1 MKEKFDD
8 ESIKLFS
15 NTYSEEEINELI
27 SENKIKE
34 GPKYKE
40 QSVKDL
46 IENNKLSES
55 NIELNEIDENTDL
68 ENMLINDHSMMDAH
82 VEDIKGADKE
92 LDRQR
97 AEKEKGILYKEFFDS
112 YINDLKNKIALYQR
126 RTKDTKKD
134 SVQYQ
139 RLIDSLANV
148 RTILNSR
155 DQDINKLIDSV
166 LYLSEAA
173 NAYYDTHRGSRRTD
187 EGKARK
193 DMAKEIRD
201 FMRDFF
207 FGMSF
212 SYGDSGATDPDIAV
226 PADAEKK
233 RVNKSIKDFDK
244 AYKNWCTNFA
254 KDEIIDERIH
264 VREKFS
270 LFKAYEED
278 IQKYKAIHSETKEED
293 MPYVI
298 RQYDMLSEQ
307 CHFLDLLEE
316 QEGKRVLK
324 DKNNKEMLSL
334 DEEIEKYAEDQGD
347 EEKEEKI
354 SFTGKN
360 EGLSDKTVKA
370 LEEVDKWFV
379 RNSYNGGFMGNIA
392 DRFKNNNSE
401 IVKLLLAKTK
411 RERLYIYYLLETD
424 HRKDPSLV
432 DVHDAMDNYVP
443 KLDLIKSTIL
453 ATPLKFYSRFA
464 GDYVY
469 MHKLSDALRANK
481 NNKQML
487 IRFSELNAETE
498 KDKKKKE
505 TLLEAKENGQAL
517 TRRERLDVAA
527 IERDLSLKDAY
538 RVMKKLRNKQTEL
551 EVTDNTDKKH
561 EIQEE
566 IDRLTRDAKERLRD
580 LIEKDKQV
588 GEVRKALGLDK
599 GKVGDKNA
607 PLDVKEENDNSQVQQ
622 FSGELDSFA
631 GATQTLSIISTAASG
646 LSKVSWGLDEV
657 ASKELSSI
665 LGTDVGISFAVAS
678 NLLSFFASAYAL
690 SFAANM
696 HAGDIMKTIISL
708 GQSLTS
714 AVSKLWTTAEKAEFV
729 ATHGS
734 NATYVASEA
743 LQATGIAAAGATIAI
758 GAYTAISAGLDS
770 HNAENAKKLLK
781 SKYTNRLRSKQE
793 ILDDKSLSKDQR
805 DAELKK
811 SKEAR
816 YEKNMIRLSEKLS
829 ERKALSGEVTMVS
842 GTMALIGVLIPGVG
856 TVMSLAGLGLIL
868 AHKLTDRSIM
878 RSIREETFD
887 EFFNFQEFYDKVKSR
902 MDNAG
907 KTIYDPDNFKDML
920 RRRLA
925 AAAGYADLISAQMGI
940 ATKYAELI
948 YEKLFPSDKPADGDE
963 QNEGALHVEGDEQNE
978 GDLHVEIDKQDKKV
992 NKAKEDEKKAYIQ
1005 IVKSFG
1011 LSYNEKKK
1019 KPAKKLLVRKMCGR

>member
-1 MKEKFDD
+1 MKGDLEKSDIDLFKSTENIQINEETKKYFENKDLLDISMIREESVDSILKKSKETEKLDLKDD
-8 ESIKLFS
+8 E
-15 NTYSEEEINELI
+15 I
-27 SENKIKE
+27 SEK
-34 GPKYKE
+34 
-40 QSVKDL
+40 S
-46 IENNKLSES
+46 ENQ
-55 NIELNEIDENTDL
+55 EI
-68 ENMLINDHSMMDAH
+68 LINDYSKMD
-82 VEDIKGADKE
+82 VQVGEINKADQD
-92 LDRQR
+92 LDKQR
-97 AEKEKGILYKEFFDS
+97 AKEEKKILSDEFIKYYLKDFQNFIAS
-112 YINDLKNKIALYQR
+112 YQGL
-126 RTKDTKKD
+126 TKDKKKD
-134 SVQYQ
+134 SVSYQ
-139 RLIDSLANV
+139 RLIDSLSNV
-148 RTILNSR
+148 RTNLNLK
-155 DQDINKLIDSV
+155 DPDFNKLIDSA

-173 NAYYDTHRGSRRTD
+173 NAYYDTHRGHRGTE
-187 EGKARK
+187 EGRARK
-193 DMAKEIRD
+193 DMAKKIRD
-201 FMRDFF
+201 YMLDFF
-207 FGMSF
+207 IGMSMGL
-212 SYGDSGATDPDIAV
+212 GDTGDPEPDIKV
-226 PADAEKK
+226 PDDAEKK

-316 QEGKRVLK
+316 KKGKRVLK

-505 TLLEAKENGQAL
+505 ALLEAKENDQAL
-517 TRRERLDVAA
+517 TPQEKLDVAA

-566 IDRLTRDAKERLRD
+566 IDRLTRDAKESLRD

-607 PLDVKEENDNSQVQQ
+607 PLDVKEKNDNSQVQQ
-622 FSGELDSFA
+622 FSGEFDSFA
-631 GATQTLSIISTAASG
+631 GAQQTLSTISTAAST
-646 LSKVSWGLDEV
+646 LSKVSWGLDEA

-758 GAYTAISAGLDS
+758 GAYTCISAGLDS

-925 AAAGYADLISAQMGI
+925 AAAGYADLVSAQMGI

-963 QNEGALHVEGDEQNE
+963 QNEG
-978 GDLHVEIDKQDKKV
+978 DLHVEIDKQDKKV
-992 NKAKEDEKKAYIQ
+992 NKAKEDEKEAYIQ